1 MHPDFFRAALA
12 LAHHTHHAV
21 VRHLLDSVGVKG
33 PVTPKEGEAILIIGI
48 ILAVL
53 VVVSFLARSTRRG

>member
-1 MHPDFFRAALA
+1 MTRLLPRHAPAGAP
-12 LAHHTHHAV
+12 HTRQV

-33 PVTPKEGEAILIIGI
+33 PVTTKEGEVIAVVLV

-53 VVVSFLARSTRRG
+53 SVAG